1 MRSSFR
7 VAARAAPRLA
17 RGMKATTGIVGMA
30 VEPNAKPI
38 LTGLYQKTL
47 AMLGDVPAGDYKTTV
62 EGLTKSR
69 LAVIESTDDLTAIEA
84 KIGCGQ
90 VEQLIEQAEDE
101 IRLIPI
107 LLEARAFDPYDGSPA
122 EEILTDLKR
131 CARPLFYFST
141 RATAAPLAPPP
152 AHSFFS
158 LLFSHAGAGLCCSAT
173 TSRCAPRLTI
183 RRRARWSSSCP
194 PRRRRRRS
202 RDAGRSCGGYVKYT
216 ARGAAANDSGN
227 SAPRV

>member
-152 AHSFFS
+152 AHSFSPLAF
-158 LLFSHAGAGLCCSAT
+158 FA
-173 TSRCAPRLTI
+173 
-183 RRRARWSSSCP
+183 RRRGIVLQRDDIPMRPSIDYPTESEVELELPAP
-194 PRRRRRRS
+194 PEE
-202 RDAGRSCGGYVKYT
+202 KKE
-216 ARGAAANDSGN
+216 
-227 SAPRV
+227 

>member
-1 MRSSFR
+1 
-7 VAARAAPRLA
+7 
-17 RGMKATTGIVGMA
+17 
-30 VEPNAKPI
+30 
-38 LTGLYQKTL
+38 
-47 AMLGDVPAGDYKTTV
+47 MLGDAGGDYKTTV

-107 LLEARAFDPYDGSPA
+107 LLGAGVRPIRRLARGGDP
-122 EEILTDLKR
+122 TDLKR

-158 LLFSHAGAGLCCSAT
+158 LLFRT
-173 TSRCAPRLTI
+173 Q
-183 RRRARWSSSCP
+183 ARDC
-194 PRRRRRRS
+194 
-202 RDAGRSCGGYVKYT
+202 
-216 ARGAAANDSGN
+216 AAARRHPD
-227 SAPRV
+227 APLD